1 MTPPPYPPGPPYGPP
16 PGGPPPGGPPP
27 GGPSRLRPPWRDA
40 PPGEHA
46 SIIGWAIAGFLQP
59 WVLLGLGVCFFF
71 LGLPMVGVVLV
82 ALTALADIAGPVVML
97 TAERRDVRGAAYGTF
112 IAFLTQ
118 VIAGAIGVVV
128 LFGWCVSTLNDM

>member
-1 MTPPPYPPGPPYGPP
+1 MTPPPYPPGPPY
-16 PGGPPPGGPPP
+16 GPPP

-46 SIIGWAIAGFLQP
+46 TIVGWAIAGFLLP
-59 WVLLGLGVCFFF
+59 WVLLALGVVVF
-71 LGLPMVGVVLV
+71 LLRMPVAGVLLV
-82 ALTALADIAGPVVML
+82 ALAALADIAGPVVML

-128 LFGWCVSTLNDM
+128 LFGWCISMLNQV